1 MRKSS
6 VLSPAGVDTWLH
18 QAFALHQKGQLGQ
31 ARALYEQVLARQPA
45 HAQALYLL
53 GTLALQARDMRLAEL
68 MLGKAARANPRHAP
82 TLINLA
88 MALSQLDKHTAA
100 LETIERALALEPT
113 SVPARGARVGM
124 LVRASRAA
132 DALREVDALLAAGVQ
147 SAELWVNKGIAH
159 NELGQAA
166 EAERCFDHVLS
177 LAPNHPDAQS
187 QKVKLL
193 IARERYD
200 DALELV
206 DRVLATAPNDAQA
219 HANRGHALMELRRYA
234 EAADACER
242 ACAIEASV
250 DRLTRLTT
258 ALCLAGRMDK
268 AEAAIRQARA
278 LDADYPPL
286 WVAAGQVLAAQGDY
300 ASAVVNYDR
309 FLAARG
315 HEDKVLL
322 LKAEALIQAK
332 LYTAA
337 IGVLALCPPDSQA
350 ALSPTV
356 YAKLMIA
363 DWQDIERPIAQLL
376 GNVRE
381 GEGVYVPFS
390 LLPIADDAALMHS
403 VARAYARGTE
413 CDTAGQRSV
422 APTRGK
428 KLRIGYFSADFHN
441 HATCM
446 LMAEMLAA
454 HDHDRFEVYGFS
466 FGPIERDAMTDRI
479 APCFDQFLYV
489 KDWSVERIAAQSR
502 QLQLDIAIDLKGYTQ
517 HGRPQLFAKG
527 CAPVQVSYL
536 GYPGTLGSACMD
548 YIIADHT
555 VIPPE
560 HEAHFSEKVVRMP
573 HSYQCNDSQ
582 RPIAER
588 VFERGE
594 LGLPD
599 SAFVFVCFNNN
610 YKILPEVFA
619 RWMRILQA
627 VPGSVLWLYQG
638 TPEGADKLRGHAAAA
653 GVDPQ
658 RLVFAPHLPADQ
670 HLSRLRHADLFLD
683 TLPCNAH
690 TTASDALWAGVPLLT
705 CLGNAFQGR
714 VAASLLR
721 ALSLD
726 ELVTTHL
733 DDYEAT
739 AIDLARS
746 PERLAA
752 LRARLAAQR
761 QTSSLFDGKR
771 FARNLESAFIT
782 MADRHYAGLP
792 PVAFDV
798 QDAGTAN
805 PGRVV
810 ATS

>member
-6 VLSPAGVDTWLH
+6 VLTPGGVDAWLH
-18 QAFALHQKGQLGQ
+18 QAFALHQQGQLGQ

-53 GTLALQARDMRLAEL
+53 GTLALQARDMRLAET
-68 MLGKAARANPRHAP
+68 MLSKAARANPRHVP

-100 LETIERALALEPT
+100 LETIERALALEPA
-113 SVPARGARVGM
+113 SVPARSARAGM

-132 DALREVDALLAAGVQ
+132 DAVREIDALFAAGVQ

-159 NELGQAA
+159 AELDQPDQA
-166 EAERCFDHVLS
+166 EQCFDHVLA
-177 LAPNHPDAQS
+177 LAPHHPEAQS

-193 IARERYD
+193 IARERFE
-200 DALELV
+200 DALALT
-206 DRVLATAPNDAQA
+206 DQCLAAVPSDAQA
-219 HANRGHALMELRRYA
+219 HANRGHALMKLRRYA
-234 EAADACER
+234 EAVQACER
-242 ACAIEASV
+242 ACALETTV
-250 DRLTRLTT
+250 DRLAKL
-258 ALCLAGRMDK
+258 AAASCVAGRIEL
-268 AEAAIRQARA
+268 AEAAIKKAGA
-278 LDADYPPL
+278 LNPDYPPL
-286 WVAAGQVLAAQGDY
+286 WVAAGQVLTALGDY
-300 ASAVVNYDR
+300 ANAVLNFDR
-309 FLAARG
+309 FLAERG
-315 HEDKVLL
+315 NEDKVLL

-332 LYTAA
+332 SYAAA
-337 IGVLALCPPDSQA
+337 IETLALCPEDSPA
-350 ALSPTV
+350 ALSHTV

-381 GEGVYVPFS
+381 GEGVYAPFS

-403 VARAYARGTE
+403 VARAYARDSD
-413 CDTAGQRSV
+413 CDAPGQRSV
-422 APTRGK
+422 SQVRGG
-428 KLRIGYFSADFHN
+428 KLRIGYFSADFHD

-446 LMAEMLAA
+446 LMAETLAA
-454 HDHDRFEVYGFS
+454 HDHDRFEFYGCS
-466 FGPIERDAMTDRI
+466 FGPVERDAMTERV
-479 APCFDQFLYV
+479 AQCFDRFVYV
-489 KDWSVERIAAQSR
+489 KDWSTDRIVAQAR
-502 QLQLDIAIDLKGYTQ
+502 QWQLDIAIDLKGYTQ

-548 YIIADHT
+548 YIIADPT

-582 RPIAER
+582 RRIADD
-588 VFERGE
+588 VFTRGE
-594 LGLPD
+594 LGLPE
-599 SAFVFVCFNNN
+599 SAFVYVCFNNT
-610 YKILPEVFA
+610 YKILPDVFA

-638 TPEGADKLRGHAAAA
+638 TPEVVGHLRAHAAAA
-653 GVDPQ
+653 GVSPQ

-771 FARNLESAFIT
+771 FARNLESALIT

-798 QDAGTAN
+798 QDADTAN